1 MTPTDKTVMGSNLC
15 RVCGGALFR
24 EPLLAFKNMPK
35 AAQHLPDATT
45 VDKDHGCDLDIFQCS
60 RCGLV
65 QLHNEPVPYWREV
78 IRATAFSQEMG
89 EFRKEQFKAFVEQ
102 YGLSGKK
109 IVEIG
114 CGKGEY
120 LSLMQDAGAR
130 VTGTEFSEASASH
143 CIHAGMR
150 VERLFVEGPEIRL
163 RDAPFDAFFI
173 LNFLEHLAD
182 PNSTLQGISA
192 NLADN
197 AIGLIEVPNFDM
209 ILKKKLFSEFIADH
223 LFYFTRETLNA
234 LLERNGF
241 EVIETREIWH
251 DYILSAVV
259 RKRRPIDLSAFRQ
272 QQALLKSE
280 LTRFVASFGKKNV
293 AVWGAGHQALAVL
306 ALADLGGTIK
316 YVVDSAPFKQ
326 GRLTPS
332 THIPIVPPETLTTDP
347 VAAVLIMA
355 AAYSNEVASIIRKSF
370 GAQIVIAILRDDTLE
385 AVN

>member
-1 MTPTDKTVMGSNLC
+1 MNVFSC
-15 RVCGGALFR
+15 RVCGGALFN
-24 EPLLAFKNMPK
+24 EPLLAFNNMPK

-45 VDKDHGCDLDIFQCS
+45 VAADCGCDLDILQCS

-65 QLHNEPVPYWREV
+65 QLHSNPVPYWREV

-89 EFRKEQFKAFVEQ
+89 EFRKTQFKAFVDQ

-120 LSLMQDAGAR
+120 LTLMQGAGAT
-130 VTGTEFSEASASH
+130 VYGTEFGEASMKH
-143 CIHAGMR
+143 CTQAGMR
-150 VERLFVEGPEIRL
+150 VEHLFVEGPEVKL

-182 PNSTLQGISA
+182 PNSTLQGIHA
-192 NLADN
+192 NLADH

-209 ILKKKLFSEFIADH
+209 ILEKKLFSEFIADH

-241 EVIETREIWH
+241 EVIETRAIWH
-251 DYILSAVV
+251 DYILSSIV
-259 RKRRPIDLSAFRQ
+259 RKRRPADLSAFRQ
-272 QQALLKSE
+272 QQAFLKSE
-280 LTRFVASFGKKNV
+280 LTRFVDAFGKKNV

-306 ALADLGGTIK
+306 ALADLGSSIK

-326 GRLTPS
+326 GHFTPA
-332 THIPIVPPETLTTDP
+332 THLPIVPPETLATDP
-347 VAAVLIMA
+347 VSAVLIMA
-355 AAYSNEVASIIRKSF
+355 AAYSDEVAALIRQKC
-370 GAQIVIAILRDDTLE
+370 GTTMTLAILRDTHLE
-385 AVN
+385 YF